1 MAEND
6 VSDGSDF
13 EDVYDDE
20 NDVVLDSNGPG
31 EAEDPID
38 RVVGN
43 DMPVNVM
50 FDDNDLSD
58 FEGFDAAW
66 VENSADFTQC
76 VSQHSA

>member
-38 RVVGN
+38 RVVDN
-43 DMPVNVM
+43 DMLASSP
-50 FDDNDLSD
+50 
-58 FEGFDAAW
+58 
-66 VENSADFTQC
+66 
-76 VSQHSA
+76 